1 MPDITVTLTDTEV
14 KALEYI
20 DTTATNWASS
30 AVKGRARKAK
40 LEIIDKLV
48 AHCNAN
54 DIQIATGEAAQ
65 VTQAYTLNVVDTVAN
80 INAAAE
86 TPDSD

>member
-1 MPDITVTLTDTEV
+1 MPDITITLTDTEV
-14 KALEYI
+14 KSLEYI
-20 DTTATNWASS
+20 DFSAGNWATS

-54 DIQIATGEAAQ
+54 DIQIATGEDAQ
-65 VTQAYTLNVVDTVAN
+65 VIQAYTLGVVDTVAN
-80 INAAAE
+80 INAE
-86 TPDSD
+86 LGTPE